1 MSRRCRRK
9 REQNLSN
16 DMKNRFTVF
25 VSSAVLITAAF
36 LLSGCTASYDPDP
49 DDYIR
54 LGQYKGLKVEKAT
67 YEVSEEEMQDELDML
82 VNAYAKEDGTVPEL
96 TDDFI
101 REISGGS
108 IKDLDAYREALKE
121 QMKSEYDE
129 FYELQYYEDLWNMAV
144 DNAEVIKDF
153 PEAYLQKKTERSV
166 IAAQKYA
173 KSLDMTFSDFVDQKM
188 GLTVDEF
195 NKQAID
201 YAKVAAK
208 ESMVL
213 QAIARAENITVSDED
228 IEKAIREYVE
238 MGAFESE
245 EAFRNEGPE
254 RMEELK
260 EYILTSKVQDFLAEN
275 AAK

>member
-1 MSRRCRRK
+1 
-9 REQNLSN
+9 
-16 DMKNRFTVF
+16 MKNRFTVF

-54 LGQYKGLKVEKAT
+54 LGQYKGLKVEKAI

-96 TDDFI
+96 TDAFI

-108 IKDLDAYREALKE
+108 IKDLDAYKEALKE

-238 MGAFESE
+238 IGAFESE

-260 EYILTSKVQDFLAEN
+260 EYILISQVQDFLAEN

>member
-1 MSRRCRRK
+1 MRY
-9 REQNLSN
+9 
-16 DMKNRFTVF
+16 RFVSF
-25 VSSAVLITAAF
+25 VSSVLLIPAAI
-36 LLSGCTASYDPDP
+36 LLSGCSGSGEPDP

-54 LGQYKGLKVEKAT
+54 LGQYKGLKVEKAI

-108 IKDLDAYREALKE
+108 ISDLDAYKEALKE

-144 DNAEVIKDF
+144 DNAEVIRDF
-153 PEAYLQKKTERSV
+153 SEEYLRKKTERSV

-173 KSLDMTFSDFVDQKM
+173 RSLDMTFSDFVDQKM
-188 GLTVDEF
+188 GLTVEEF

-213 QAIARAENITVSDED
+213 QAIAKAENISISDED
-228 IEKAIREYVE
+228 IEKAIKEYVE
-238 MGAFESE
+238 IGAFESE
-245 EAFRNEGPE
+245 EAFRKEGPE

-260 EYILTSKVQDFLAEN
+260 EYILTSKVQDFLAEY
-275 AAK
+275 AAE

>member
-1 MSRRCRRK
+1 
-9 REQNLSN
+9 
-16 DMKNRFTVF
+16 
-25 VSSAVLITAAF
+25 
-36 LLSGCTASYDPDP
+36 
-49 DDYIR
+49 
-54 LGQYKGLKVEKAT
+54 
-67 YEVSEEEMQDELDML
+67 
-82 VNAYAKEDGTVPEL
+82 
-96 TDDFI
+96 
-101 REISGGS
+101 
-108 IKDLDAYREALKE
+108 
-121 QMKSEYDE
+121 
-129 FYELQYYEDLWNMAV
+129 MAV

-238 MGAFESE
+238 IGAFESE

-260 EYILTSKVQDFLAEN
+260 EYILISKVQDFLAEN